1 MIDTSKLPREI
12 KDRVELRA
20 DSEPSFYR
28 ATEEDYTDEL
38 MATLD
43 SRRSIE
49 AHHSFIAS
57 ITGMQGNGKSY
68 SAITICK
75 ILDPEFSI
83 DNVYFDY
90 RDLVYNRATLKP
102 GCAVLV
108 DEQSEEYGL
117 DSHRINIIL
126 GALKEQLRKKSI
138 HFIFCSPT
146 LKEEYK
152 SSHYVL
158 ETMYI
163 DYEEKVCYSAYK
175 TRELM
180 TLGYV
185 RIPHPLNFVTEEFL
199 KSYETKKDEHLDKLT
214 GAKQVD
220 EIEEIAEKITSSE
233 LFAKAEIFYKK
244 KIGYIPASMVIQI
257 INKLYPEFKSS
268 TIVGEVAAR
277 IKLNKE
283 LEGTWSIPYGDKQK
297 SRRKNG

>member
-268 TIVGEVAAR
+268 IIVGEVAAR